1 MPKFS
6 NASLNLLSQCHPD
19 LQAVMKEAIKTID
32 FSILSSTIRT
42 VAEQEQF
49 VADGKSKT
57 MNSKHLKRPDGY
69 SYAVDIWKYP
79 INWNDEKGQTE
90 LARYILGIADAFFTA
105 GKIKN
110 KIGWGGDWKTFLD
123 MPHFEILQNKV

>member
-6 NASLNLLSQCHPD
+6 KASLALLEQCHPD
-19 LQAVMKEAIKTID
+19 LQLIMKTAIKEID

-42 VAEQEQF
+42 IEEQEAF
-49 VADGKSKT
+49 VKEGKSKT
-57 MNSKHLKRPDGY
+57 MNSRHLKQADGY

-90 LARYILGIADAFFTA
+90 LARYILGVADGLFAA
-105 GKIKN
+105 GLLKQKIL
-110 KIGWGGDWKTFLD
+110 WGGDWKSFVD
-123 MPHFEILQNKV
+123 MPHFEIVL